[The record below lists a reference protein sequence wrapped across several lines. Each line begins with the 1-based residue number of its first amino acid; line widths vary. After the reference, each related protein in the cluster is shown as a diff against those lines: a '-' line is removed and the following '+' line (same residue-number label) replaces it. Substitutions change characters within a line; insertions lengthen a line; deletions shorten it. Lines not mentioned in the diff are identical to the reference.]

1 MRIVKAKNTVIPAYP
16 QVHLSPATLEMLASR
31 PSVMKPRAEVAAHLL
46 SPDHASW
53 PGQPTRGV
61 VTPGRRESV
70 LDEHREKPS
79 QMP

>member
-1 MRIVKAKNTVIPAYP
+1 LLNTLHQFLKGAR
-16 QVHLSPATLEMLASR
+16 E
-31 PSVMKPRAEVAAHLL
+31 SVLHRAEVAAHLL